1 MSLLAINN
9 LTCRYGNNTILND
22 LSLTVSDGEIMC
34 LLGPSGCGKTTL
46 LKAIAGLIATSSGE
60 INLENTVLL
69 ADNVNDKSINVD
81 ANKRDLGMIFQDYAL
96 FPHLTIHAN
105 IAFGI
110 THLSKTAQQNK
121 ISELLT
127 LVNLDDLGDR
137 YPHELS
143 GGQQQRVAIARALAR
158 EPKVLLLDEP
168 FSNIDAQLRLPLIKD
183 IKAILKQ
190 RNMAA
195 IFVTHAKEEAFAL
208 ADTMAL
214 LNNGNIVQCGSP
226 QYLYNYPAEKFVAEF
241 LGHGSILT
249 AQVLNKEKVRC
260 VLGDITCTTN
270 KTLITNETVELFV
283 RPHQF
288 SVIADETGNGVITEY
303 QFRDDGYRA
312 QVKVAEQNI
321 EVWLPGYFDVE
332 STKVVNV
339 SLTPQQLVAF

>member
-1 MSLLAINN
+1 MSLLEINN
-9 LTCRYGNNTILND
+9 LTCRYEQNTILND

-46 LKAIAGLIATSSGE
+46 LKAIAGLITTASGE
-60 INLENTVLL
+60 IKLKNRLLL
-69 ADNVNDKSINVD
+69 AGKATGKNINVD

-96 FPHLTIHAN
+96 FPHLTISAN

-110 THLSKTAQQNK
+110 ADLSKTQQKRK
-121 ISELLT
+121 IDELLE
-127 LVNLDDLGDR
+127 LVSLEGLDAR

-143 GGQQQRVAIARALAR
+143 GGQQQRVSIARALAR

-168 FSNIDAQLRLPLIKD
+168 FSNIDAQLRLPLIRD

-214 LNNGNIVQCGSP
+214 LNNGSIVQSGAP
-226 QYLYNYPAEKFVAEF
+226 QHLYNYPATKFVAEF

-249 AQVLNKEKVRC
+249 AQVLNENQLRC
-260 VLGDITCTTN
+260 VLGDVTCTAN
-270 KTLITNETVELFV
+270 KTLVVGETVDLFI

-288 SVIADETGNGVITEY
+288 SVIANESGNGIIKEY

-312 QVKVAEQNI
+312 QVAVGEQII
-321 EVWLPGYFDVE
+321 EVWLPGYFDVQN
-332 STKVVNV
+332 TKTVQVK
-339 SLTPQQLVAF
+339 LTPQQLVVL

>member
-1 MSLLAINN
+1 MSLLTINN
-9 LTCRYGNNTILND
+9 LTCRYDGNTILNN
-22 LSLTVSDGEIMC
+22 LSLTLSDGEILC

-69 ADNVNDKSINVD
+69 ADNVNGKTINID

-96 FPHLTIHAN
+96 FPHLSVGEN
-105 IAFGI
+105 VAFGI
-110 THLSKTAQQNK
+110 SHLSKAKQQSKTN
-121 ISELLT
+121 ELLG
-127 LVNLDDLGDR
+127 LVSLEGLGDR

-143 GGQQQRVAIARALAR
+143 GGQQQRVAIARSLAR

-226 QYLYNYPAEKFVAEF
+226 QHLYNYPTEKFVAEF

-249 AQVLNKEKVRC
+249 AQVLNEEQVRC
-260 VLGDITCTTN
+260 VLGDITCTAN
-270 KTLITNETVELFV
+270 KPLITGETVELFI

-288 SVIADETGNGVITEY
+288 SVTADDAGNGVITQY

-312 QVKVAEQNI
+312 QVTITEQSI
-321 EVWLPGYFDVE
+321 EVWLPGYFDVD
-332 STKVVNV
+332 SIKAVNV
-339 SLTPQQLVAF
+339 SLTPQQLVVL